1 MSFQGISTGTIPNDG
16 TGDSLSLAGRKI
28 NSNFNDIYNAFG
40 DGTTLFQGN
49 PGIVVGLVTATGLV
63 VNGDVSIAGT
73 LTYEDVNN
81 IDSVGFITAR
91 SGVRVDSGGIIVTS
105 GVSTFNDNAKFNDN
119 ARLYF
124 GTGNDLGIYHN
135 GTDSYIDDQGDG
147 DLYIRGGPNIRFMKA
162 DGIETYAVMS
172 ENNSVELYYDN
183 SKKFETTS
191 TGVRVTG
198 GIQKTG
204 GTSSEFLKAD
214 GSVDSNTYLINL
226 TDDTT
231 PQLGG
236 DLDLNNRD
244 INGTGNIDVT
254 GALKVSGVST
264 ITTLNVTGVSTF
276 QSNLDINASIDVD
289 GNTFL
294 DDTEIDG
301 NLNVTGTGIVTATT
315 FDGSFSGTA
324 TNATNI
330 AVTDESADTTC
341 FPVFVTAATGNQPP
355 KTGSNLS
362 FNSSD
367 GTLTAVT
374 FDGDLVGDVTG
385 NADTATTAGSATNA
399 TNTTNIAVADESSDT
414 TCFPVFTTAAT
425 GNQPAKT
432 DSSALTYNASTGTLA
447 ATNFSGNGSSL
458 SSLNASNISSG
469 TISDDRLPA
478 TISSDI
484 TGSSASC
491 TGNSNTASTATNA
504 NNINVADN
512 SSDTTCFPVF
522 TLSATGNQ
530 APKTDA
536 DRLTYNAATG
546 SFYSTINRCNEIY
559 INENDTGGGTKFSL
573 HHGGNA
579 RFYSEDDS
587 LSNYFTTIATG
598 ELKLDNGSSSADLQ
612 VTGNIEAASYEGNYD
627 VATWFSNPTSANLKS
642 VLTDWT
648 GSGGVVFATSP
659 TLTSPELNNATASS
673 VLCEGTGGISPA
685 GGTGGVGTFNAGLNN
700 FGVQASTNGST
711 YAGVTAHAWA
721 KFRGWGTGS
730 ASSVSIYDSFN
741 VQNVERTATGEF
753 TIRFVRAISGAGDA
767 YTVVGSAWGNN
778 SNGNAVRTFQPKQTT
793 MSSVGFQC
801 VINGSSTLTV
811 ECFTVYFIVMG
822 PVFP

>member
-28 NSNFNDIYNAFG
+28 NSNFDDIYNALG

-49 PGIVVGLVTATGLV
+49 PNIVVGLITATGLT

-198 GIQKTG
+198 GIQKLG
-204 GTSSEFLKAD
+204 GTSGEFLKAD
-214 GSVDSNTYLINL
+214 GSVDGNTYLVNL
-226 TDDTT
+226 TDDTS

-264 ITTLNVTGVSTF
+264 LTTLNVTGVSTF

-289 GNTFL
+289 GNTYL

-315 FDGSFSGTA
+315 FSGSFSGTA

-341 FPVFVTAATGNQPP
+341 FPVFVTAATGNQAP

-385 NADTATTAGSATNA
+385 NADTATSAASATDATNA
-399 TNTTNIAVADESSDT
+399 ANITVADESSDT

-425 GNQPAKT
+425 GNQQPKT
-432 DSSALTYNASTGTLA
+432 DASALTYDASTGTLS
-447 ATNFSGNGSSL
+447 ATNFSGSAS
-458 SSLNASNISSG
+458 ASNLSSG
-469 TISDDRLPA
+469 TIPDARFPATLPA
-478 TISSDI
+478 ASGANLTNLDASDLSSGTIPDARFPA
-484 TGSSASC
+484 TLP
-491 TGNSNTASTATNA
+491 TASGANLTNLDA
-504 NNINVADN
+504 SDLSSGTVPNARLSSIPNSALAN
-512 SSDTTCFPVF
+512 SSVSYGGVS
-522 TLSATGNQ
+522 LSLGGSDATPAFNLSDATGLPL
-530 APKTDA
+530 AGVTGIDA
-536 DRLTYNAATG
+536 DAAT
-546 SFYSTINRCNEIY
+546 F
-559 INENDTGGGTKFSL
+559 L
-573 HHGGNA
+573 
-579 RFYSEDDS
+579 DS
-587 LSNYFTTIATG
+587 PT
-598 ELKLDNGSSSADLQ
+598 
-612 VTGNIEAASYEGNYD
+612 AS
-627 VATWFSNPTSANLKS
+627 NLKS
-642 VLTDWT
+642 ALDDWT
-648 GSGGVVFATSP
+648 GMGGVVFETSP

-673 VLCEGTGGISPA
+673 VLCEGSGGISPSA
-685 GGTGGVGTFNAGLNN
+685 GTGGVGTFNAGLNN
-700 FGVQASTNGST
+700 YGVQASTNGST

-730 ASSVSIYDSFN
+730 ASSVSVYDSFN
-741 VQNVERTATGEF
+741 IQNIARDATGEF
-753 TIRFVRAISGAGDA
+753 TITFVRAIAGAGDA
-767 YTVVGSAWGNN
+767 YTVVGSAWGNS
-778 SNGNAVRTFQPKQTT
+778 SNTNAVRIFQPKQTSMT
-793 MSSVGFQC
+793 NVGFQC
-801 VINGSSTLTV
+801 LVNGASTLTV

>member
-28 NSNFNDIYNAFG
+28 NSNFDDIYNALG

-49 PGIVVGLVTATGLV
+49 PNIVVGLITATGLT

-198 GIQKTG
+198 GIQKLG
-204 GTSSEFLKAD
+204 GTSGEFLKAD
-214 GSVDSNTYLINL
+214 GSVDSNTYLVNL
-226 TDDTT
+226 TDDTS

-264 ITTLNVTGVSTF
+264 LTTLNVTGVSTF

-289 GNTFL
+289 GNTYL

-315 FDGSFSGTA
+315 FSGSFSGTA

-385 NADTATTAGSATNA
+385 NADTATSAASATDATNA
-399 TNTTNIAVADESSDT
+399 ANITVADESSDT

-425 GNQPAKT
+425 GNQQPKT
-432 DSSALTYNASTGTLA
+432 DASALTYDASTGTLS
-447 ATNFSGNGSSL
+447 ATNFSGSAS
-458 SSLNASNISSG
+458 ASNLSSG
-469 TISDDRLPA
+469 TIPDARFPATLPA
-478 TISSDI
+478 ASGANLTNLDASDLSSGTIPDARFPA
-484 TGSSASC
+484 TLP
-491 TGNSNTASTATNA
+491 TASGANLTNLDA
-504 NNINVADN
+504 SDLSSGTVPNARLSSIPNSALAN
-512 SSDTTCFPVF
+512 SSVSYGGVS
-522 TLSATGNQ
+522 LSLGGSDATPAFNLSDATGLPL
-530 APKTDA
+530 AGVTGIDA
-536 DRLTYNAATG
+536 DAAT
-546 SFYSTINRCNEIY
+546 F
-559 INENDTGGGTKFSL
+559 L
-573 HHGGNA
+573 
-579 RFYSEDDS
+579 DS
-587 LSNYFTTIATG
+587 PT
-598 ELKLDNGSSSADLQ
+598 
-612 VTGNIEAASYEGNYD
+612 AS
-627 VATWFSNPTSANLKS
+627 NLKS
-642 VLTDWT
+642 ALDDWT
-648 GSGGVVFATSP
+648 GMGGVVFETSP

-673 VLCEGTGGISPA
+673 VLCEGSGGISPSA
-685 GGTGGVGTFNAGLNN
+685 GTGGVGTLM
-700 FGVQASTNGST
+700 Q
-711 YAGVTAHAWA
+711 
-721 KFRGWGTGS
+721 
-730 ASSVSIYDSFN
+730 D
-741 VQNVERTATGEF
+741 
-753 TIRFVRAISGAGDA
+753 
-767 YTVVGSAWGNN
+767 
-778 SNGNAVRTFQPKQTT
+778 
-793 MSSVGFQC
+793 
-801 VINGSSTLTV
+801 
-811 ECFTVYFIVMG
+811 
-822 PVFP
+822 